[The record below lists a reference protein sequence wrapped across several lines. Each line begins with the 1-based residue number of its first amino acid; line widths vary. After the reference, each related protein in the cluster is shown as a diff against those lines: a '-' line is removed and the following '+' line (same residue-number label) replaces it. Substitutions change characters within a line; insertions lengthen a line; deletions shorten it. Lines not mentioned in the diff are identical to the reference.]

1 MSERMAP
8 AGARL
13 AAMFTLLGTRSAPP
27 AAAAPAAPKAAA
39 VPADPKAAAAPAD
52 TEGTREA
59 YERGDCDAALPG
71 LEAEVARQPQRA
83 LAHYQLGF
91 CLDRGGHKE
100 RALEHKKRAAAL
112 FEIEAASGKGWE
124 PYYYLA
130 ALSGLDLQDP
140 AAARTYAQ
148 EGMRRLPA
156 PASLDGVACF
166 QASRLAGFAEMEQEK
181 VLWMSRAAERFAAQ
195 KSPPV
200 VYAVEALLSAGD
212 HALQAGE
219 NEKARDWLER
229 VAQLSPVVHEA
240 WLAAGVARL
249 RLGDAAGA
257 LADFRRVTAEPI
269 RTEAQYAVRT
279 LERAGDVS
287 KLPDRLP
294 DGRLISALEGEEQ
307 RAALRSGCGG
317 EWKEASQPAA
327 LALLVA
333 RLRRGEFLRESA
345 IAAGCLEL
353 LFR

>member
-1 MSERMAP
+1 MSERIAP
-8 AGARL
+8 ASARL
-13 AAMFTLLGTRSAPP
+13 TAIFTLLGTLAAPL
-27 AAAAPAAPKAAA
+27 AAAAPEAPQA
-39 VPADPKAAAAPAD
+39 ADPKAAAAPAD
-52 TEGTREA
+52 PKSTRQA
-59 YERGDCDAALPG
+59 YESGDCETALPG
-71 LEAEVARQPQRA
+71 LQAEVARQPQRA

-91 CLDRGGHKE
+91 CLERGGHKE
-100 RALEHKKRAAAL
+100 RAAEHKKRAAAL
-112 FEIEAASGKGWE
+112 FEKEAASGKGWE

-130 ALSGLDLQDP
+130 ALSGLDFQDP

-166 QASRLAGFAEMEQEK
+166 QASRLAGFAEMEEEK
-181 VLWMSRAAERFAAQ
+181 VLWMSRAAESFAAQ
-195 KSPPV
+195 KSPPA

-229 VAQLSPVVHEA
+229 VAELSPMVHEA
-240 WLAAGVARL
+240 WLAAGIARL

-257 LADFRRVTAEPI
+257 LADFRRVTAEPM

-287 KLPDRLP
+287 RLPDRLP
-294 DGRLISALEGEEQ
+294 DGRPISALEGEEH
-307 RAALRSGCGG
+307 RAALRSACAG
-317 EWKEASQPAA
+317 EWKEASHPTA
-327 LALLVA
+327 LALLLA